1 MSDNLRTFT
10 AAVYGFDA
18 VVNRVP
24 ADGWDAPSACE
35 GWTARDLVQH
45 QCAVLNGVA
54 AIAQTG
60 AMAKPAPP
68 EDMSDP
74 AAVWAETR
82 ENLLAALDQ
91 PGVLSQQGP
100 FWFDAA
106 DVDDLIGVVQ
116 WDPLAHTWDL
126 AQAHGQPWALDERAA
141 AHSLAWV
148 EASQA
153 MLNESGRTQAAV
165 AVADDASTAEKFL
178 AATGRQPTS

>member
-1 MSDNLRTFT
+1 MSDNLQTFT

-24 ADGWDAPSACE
+24 ADGWDAASACE

-60 AMAKPAPP
+60 AMAKPSPP
-68 EDMSDP
+68 EDMTDP

-82 ENLLAALDQ
+82 RNVLSALDQ
-91 PGVLSQQGP
+91 PGVLAQQGP
-100 FWFDAA
+100 FWFDTA

-126 AQAHGQPWALDERAA
+126 AQAHGQACSLDEAA
-141 AHSLAWV
+141 AAKSCEWV
-148 EASQA
+148 ESAQA
-153 MLNESGRTQAAV
+153 MLNESGRTATACEV
-165 AVADDASTAEKFL
+165 PADASTADKFL
-178 AATGRQPTS
+178 AATGRQP